1 MAPSPS
7 APASRASPAPHDR
20 AEQLRHAL
28 VSRLKLRHLALLQSV
43 HKHRTLSRVALEM
56 RLSQPAITKALKEVE
71 EIFMAPLFERTSR
84 GLNPTPA
91 GEAVLHYALISLAD
105 MESTTK
111 VLTAIDT
118 GLTGRVRI
126 GVTPHVPEALLN
138 ATFTHLL
145 GQTPRVAVMAKEGT
159 TDELVALMAARELD
173 CVIGRSFHGGIDI
186 DITQEAI
193 YQQVPCLLVPVKSR
207 ARLSKGPLDWR
218 RLAALD
224 WIMPPP
230 NTPMRRTFNAIF
242 LGAGVQP
249 PSPIVETWSLR
260 SIETV
265 LRREPN
271 AVTILAR
278 DVAAELAEGGSC
290 AVLPYELSWN
300 LPPISF
306 FVSQGIAQQPTVRAL
321 ANAIRNAALGL
332 GQGPSPSP
340 RHGPRPGLGASD
352 SG

>member
-1 MAPSPS
+1 MARPTVF
-7 APASRASPAPHDR
+7 APPHDR
-20 AEQLRHAL
+20 AKQLRHTL
-28 VSRLKLRHLALLQSV
+28 LSRLKLRHLALLQSV
-43 HKHRTLSRVALEM
+43 HKHRRLSSVALEM
-56 RLSQPAITKALKEVE
+56 GLSQPAITKALKEVE
-71 EIFMAPLFERTSR
+71 DIFMTPLFERTSR

-91 GEAVLHYALISLAD
+91 GEAVLHYATISLAD
-105 MESTTK
+105 MDSTTK

-118 GLTGRVRI
+118 GLGGRVRI

-145 GQTPRVAVMAKEGT
+145 GQTPRVAVLAREGT
-159 TDELVALMAARELD
+159 TDELVGLMGAHELD
-173 CVIGRSFHGGIDI
+173 CVIGRSFHGSIDVE
-186 DITQEAI
+186 ITQEAI
-193 YQQVPCLLVPVKSR
+193 YQQVPCLLVPAKSR

-218 RLAALD
+218 KLAALD

-260 SIETV
+260 SIDTV
-265 LRREPN
+265 LRREAN

-278 DVAAELAEGGSC
+278 DVAAELAAGGGC
-290 AVLPYELSWN
+290 AALPYELSWN

-306 FVSQGIAQQPTVRAL
+306 FVAPSIAQLATVRSL
-321 ANAIRNAALGL
+321 AASLRSAA
-332 GQGPSPSP
+332 Q
-340 RHGPRPGLGASD
+340 GLGA
-352 SG
+352 